1 MAKKSRILFALLLVL
16 VMIFTAACSA
26 EDSDTDKD
34 DKKSDNGSHTLSDI
48 FGKGDKDEDTKDSE
62 SETTAP
68 FESNEVETTAP
79 ADNTEV
85 ETTAP
90 VENEK
95 TENPDGII
103 GTVLYNNHGIKL
115 TVTGY
120 ESESYIGPELAIQ
133 IENTSDRNV
142 LVMSERLSVNG
153 FMMEDAL
160 LTALVSAD
168 SVVDESIMFSRETF
182 AQRGIKEIGKL
193 EFHIEIFDTD
203 TYDDIDKSDLLTLT
217 LSEDYVVEV
226 DYTGQEL
233 YNDNDIR
240 IIYKGLDMDTSMNG
254 LVYFLVENNSGKD
267 ISIWG
272 RDVTINGIMDED
284 SFWIHARENTLAVG
298 TLYLW
303 EIGDYEIE
311 SVDQIETINL
321 EFLVMEFDTMDDI
334 ASVPVNIEINP

>member
-1 MAKKSRILFALLLVL
+1 MIITIIGGGSTFTPGIVKSIALR
-16 VMIFTAACSA
+16 
-26 EDSDTDKD
+26 
-34 DKKSDNGSHTLSDI
+34 
-48 FGKGDKDEDTKDSE
+48 KDELDVDE
-62 SETTAP
+62 
-68 FESNEVETTAP
+68 
-79 ADNTEV
+79 
-85 ETTAP
+85 
-90 VENEK
+90 
-95 TENPDGII
+95 IR
-103 GTVLYNNHGIKL
+103 LYDLDQERQDKVAVVVRWILEEELKSGIKL

-334 ASVPVNIEINP
+334 ASVPVNIEINPYPPNRTQKTFLRPVFYALHDRSDIQNDRTDKIYDNRKWMC